1 MRQRS
6 EAASNFPMDAKNS
19 GDTLVSLSGTG
30 VKRLKKKKKNLA
42 EGHSKSVQIYFNKE
56 QLNVVGLY
64 KEREKTEIIFC
75 IGY

>member
-30 VKRLKKKKKNLA
+30 VKRLKKKKKSGWGPLKV
-42 EGHSKSVQIYFNKE
+42 SPDLFQ
-56 QLNVVGLY
+56 
-64 KEREKTEIIFC
+64 
-75 IGY
+75 